1 MCLSTVYLTSN
12 GQVEKV
18 MQDVAKMEAKDDG
31 FIFENLFG
39 ENKFVKGQLKKV
51 DFIEDNSVIL
61 EDNP

>member
-12 GQVEKV
+12 GQVEKI
-18 MQDVAKMEAKDDG
+18 MQDVAKMESKDDG
-31 FIFENLFG
+31 FILENLFG
-39 ENKFVKGQLKKV
+39 ENKFVRGQLKKV